1 MSFSSAVKDEL
12 RKKYFTNSENNSKI
26 ARRSKETDH
35 RRELLRKIFLEKG
48 SLSDPERFYHM
59 EFVLASEEEAD
70 ELRALIAE
78 FGIEA
83 RSAVRNKHTVVYIK
97 DSEAI
102 FDMLNILGA
111 HKSLMEFENVRIL
124 KEMREDV
131 QRKVNCETANINK
144 TVSAAVRQIEDI
156 EYVKDR
162 LGLKNLPENLRA
174 IAELRLEKPDATLK
188 ELGELLE
195 PSVSKSGV
203 NHRLNKISAIADK
216 LRKKDD

>member
-12 RKKYFTNSENNSKI
+12 RKKYFTNNEKNSKI
-26 ARRSKETDH
+26 ARRSKEKDYK
-35 RRELLRKIFLEKG
+35 RELLRKLFIEKG

-59 EFVLASEEEAD
+59 EFVCNSEEEAD
-70 ELRALIAE
+70 ELIALIAE

-83 RSAVRNKHTVVYIK
+83 RPAVRNKHIIVYIK

-111 HKSLMEFENVRIL
+111 HKSLMELENVRIL

-144 TVSAAVRQIEDI
+144 TVSAAVRQIDDI
-156 EYVKDR
+156 IYIRDR
-162 LGLKNLPENLRA
+162 IGFNSLPENLRA
-174 IAELRLEKPDATLK
+174 VAKLRLEKPDATLK
-188 ELGELLE
+188 ELGELLS
-195 PSVSKSGV
+195 PPVSKSGV
-203 NHRLNKISAIADK
+203 NHRLNKLSGIADK
-216 LRKKDD
+216 LRKSD

>member
-12 RKKYFTNSENNSKI
+12 KKKYFTNTENNSKI
-26 ARRSKETDH
+26 ARRSGDAEKKRD
-35 RRELLRKIFLEKG
+35 LLRSFFIEKG
-48 SLSDPERFYHM
+48 SVSDPERFYHM
-59 EFVLASEEEAD
+59 EFVCASEEEAQ

-78 FGIEA
+78 YGIDA
-83 RSAVRNKHTVVYIK
+83 RPAVRNKHTIVYIK

-111 HKSLMEFENVRIL
+111 HRSLMEFENVRIL

-156 EYVKDR
+156 SYIRDR
-162 LGLKNLPENLRA
+162 IGLDNLPEGLSSVAR
-174 IAELRLEKPDATLK
+174 LRLEMPDSTLK
-188 ELGELLE
+188 ELGELLD
-195 PSVSKSGV
+195 PPVSKSGV
-203 NHRLNKISAIADK
+203 NHRLKRLSDIAEK
-216 LRKKDD
+216 LRKKSV

>member
-12 RKKYFTNSENNSKI
+12 RKKYFTNNENNSKI
-26 ARRSKETDH
+26 ARRSKEKDYK
-35 RRELLRKIFLEKG
+35 RELLRKLFIEKG

-59 EFVLASEEEAD
+59 EFVCNSEEEAD
-70 ELRALIAE
+70 ELIAVIAE

-83 RSAVRNKHTVVYIK
+83 RPAVRNKHIIVYIK

-156 EYVKDR
+156 ICIRDR
-162 LGLKNLPENLRA
+162 IGLNSLPAALCEVA
-174 IAELRLEKPDATLK
+174 KLRLEKPDATLK
-188 ELGELLE
+188 ELGEMLS
-195 PSVSKSGV
+195 PPVSKSGV
-203 NHRLNKISAIADK
+203 NHRLNKLSGIADK
-216 LRKKDD
+216 LRKSD

>member
-12 RKKYFTNSENNSKI
+12 RKKYFTNNEKNSKI
-26 ARRSKETDH
+26 ARRSKEKDYK
-35 RRELLRKIFLEKG
+35 RELLRKLFIEKG

-59 EFVLASEEEAD
+59 EFVCNSEEEAD
-70 ELRALIAE
+70 ELIALIAE

-83 RSAVRNKHTVVYIK
+83 RPAVRNKHIIVYIK

-144 TVSAAVRQIEDI
+144 TVSAAVRQIDDI
-156 EYVKDR
+156 IYIRDR
-162 LGLKNLPENLRA
+162 IGFNSLPENLRA
-174 IAELRLEKPDATLK
+174 VAKLRLEKPDATL
-188 ELGELLE
+188 
-195 PSVSKSGV
+195 
-203 NHRLNKISAIADK
+203 
-216 LRKKDD
+216 

>member
-12 RKKYFTNSENNSKI
+12 RKKYFTNNEKNSKI
-26 ARRSKETDH
+26 ARRSKEKDYK
-35 RRELLRKIFLEKG
+35 RELLRKLFIEKG

-59 EFVLASEEEAD
+59 EFVCNSEEEAD
-70 ELRALIAE
+70 ELIALIAE

-83 RSAVRNKHTVVYIK
+83 RPAVRNKHIIVYIK

-144 TVSAAVRQIEDI
+144 TVSAAVGQIDDI
-156 EYVKDR
+156 IYIRDR
-162 LGLKNLPENLRA
+162 IGFNSLPENLRA
-174 IAELRLEKPDATLK
+174 VAKLRLEKPDATLK
-188 ELGELLE
+188 ELGELLS
-195 PSVSKSGV
+195 PPVSKSGV
-203 NHRLNKISAIADK
+203 NHRLNKLSGIADK
-216 LRKKDD
+216 LRKSD

>member
-1 MSFSSAVKDEL
+1 M
-12 RKKYFTNSENNSKI
+12 
-26 ARRSKETDH
+26 
-35 RRELLRKIFLEKG
+35 
-48 SLSDPERFYHM
+48 
-59 EFVLASEEEAD
+59 
-70 ELRALIAE
+70 
-78 FGIEA
+78 
-83 RSAVRNKHTVVYIK
+83 
-97 DSEAI
+97 
-102 FDMLNILGA
+102 
-111 HKSLMEFENVRIL
+111 
-124 KEMREDV
+124 
-131 QRKVNCETANINK
+131 
-144 TVSAAVRQIEDI
+144 SAAVRQIEDI

>member
-12 RKKYFTNSENNSKI
+12 RKKYFTNNEKNGKI
-26 ARRSKETDH
+26 ARRSKEKDYK
-35 RRELLRKIFLEKG
+35 RELLRKLFIEKG

-59 EFVLASEEEAD
+59 EFVCNSEKEAD
-70 ELRALIAE
+70 ELIALIAE

-83 RSAVRNKHTVVYIK
+83 RPAVRNKHIIVYIK

-111 HKSLMEFENVRIL
+111 HKSLMEFENVRIF

-144 TVSAAVRQIEDI
+144 TVSAAVRQIDDI
-156 EYVKDR
+156 IYIRDR
-162 LGLKNLPENLRA
+162 IGFNSLPENLRA
-174 IAELRLEKPDATLK
+174 VAKLRLEKPDATLK
-188 ELGELLE
+188 ELGELLS
-195 PSVSKSGV
+195 PPVSKSGV
-203 NHRLNKISAIADK
+203 NHRLNKLSGIADK
-216 LRKKDD
+216 LRKSD